1 MPYQVKPLPFTKEL
15 VGISKKTLDIHH
27 GKLYTGYVNKSNEIE
42 EKIKKADKASA
53 NATYSEI
60 GELKRQQSFALNGVY
75 LHEAYFNVLG
85 GDGKPTG
92 TLVDRIKKD
101 FGSYEEWEADLKA
114 AGIAARGWVVMA
126 YDVNAGR
133 LNNYSCDIHS
143 EGGIWGAV
151 PIIVLDVYEHAYFI
165 DFGSDR
171 KSYIEAFVKN
181 LNWEAASKSFHDVIC
196 KLGKA

>member
-15 VGISKKTLDIHH
+15 TGISKKTMDIHH

-42 EKIKKADKASA
+42 DKLKKADKAAA
-53 NATYSEI
+53 NASYSEI

-75 LHEAYFNVLG
+75 LHEAYFSVLG
-85 GDGKPTG
+85 GDGKPSG

-101 FGSYEEWEADLKA
+101 FGSYEEWEADFKA
-114 AGIAARGWVVMA
+114 AGMAARGWVVLGFDMN
-126 YDVNAGR
+126 DGR
-133 LNNYSCDIHS
+133 LHNYSCDVHNQ
-143 EGGIWGAV
+143 GGIWGAV

-171 KSYIEAFVKN
+171 KAYIEAFMKN
-181 LNWEAASKSFHDVIC
+181 LNWEAANKAFHNVI
-196 KLGKA
+196 

>member
-1 MPYQVKPLPFTKEL
+1 MPYQVRPLPFTREL
-15 VGISKKTLDIHH
+15 TGISKKTLDIHH

-42 EKIKKADKASA
+42 DKIKKADKASA
-53 NATYSEI
+53 NASYSEI

-92 TLVDRIKKD
+92 PLVERIKKE
-101 FGSYEEWEADLKA
+101 FGSYEEWEADFKS
-114 AGIAARGWVVMA
+114 AGLAARGWVVLA
-126 YDVNAGR
+126 FDINDGR
-133 LNNYSCDIHS
+133 LHNYSCDVHNQ
-143 EGGIWGAV
+143 GGIWGAV
-151 PIIVLDVYEHAYFI
+151 PIVVLDVYEHAYFI

-171 KSYIEAFVKN
+171 KSYIEAFMKN
-181 LNWEAASKSFHDVIC
+181 LDWGAANKAFNNVTG

>member
-15 VGISKKTLDIHH
+15 TGISKKTMDIHH

-42 EKIKKADKASA
+42 DKLKKADKAAA
-53 NATYSEI
+53 NASYSEI

-75 LHEAYFNVLG
+75 LHEAYFSVLG
-85 GDGKPTG
+85 GDGKPSG

-101 FGSYEEWEADLKA
+101 FGSYEEWEADFKA
-114 AGIAARGWVVMA
+114 AGMAARGWVVLGFDMN
-126 YDVNAGR
+126 DSR
-133 LNNYSCDIHS
+133 LHNYSCDVHNQ
-143 EGGIWGAV
+143 GGIWGAV

-171 KSYIEAFVKN
+171 KAYIEAFMKN
-181 LNWEAASKSFHDVIC
+181 LNWEAANKAFHNVI
-196 KLGKA
+196 